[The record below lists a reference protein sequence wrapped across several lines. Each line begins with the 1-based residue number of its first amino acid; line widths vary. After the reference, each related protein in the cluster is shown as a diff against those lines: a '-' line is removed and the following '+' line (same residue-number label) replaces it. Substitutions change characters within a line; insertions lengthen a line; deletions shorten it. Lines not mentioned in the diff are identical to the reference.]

1 MRQNRSARA
10 ARLSSKLLRARAARP
25 APLVGGAVAELLT
38 DRRVEI
44 EHVTSIAVTAKP
56 NVSDQASSCGQSE
69 SNAAH
74 QFTASLS
81 ALPGL
86 NLGTFCALI
95 LTAAPVRG
103 LRPVRAER
111 IPIWKLPKPFSA
123 TTSPLRSLLLITASV
138 ASSARVAWALGMSP
152 CLAMC

>member
-1 MRQNRSARA
+1 MRQNRLARA
-10 ARLSSKLLRARAARP
+10 ARLSSKLLRARAAWACGLRGW
-25 APLVGGAVAELLT
+25 AAAALVGGAVAELLA
-38 DRRVEI
+38 DQRVEI

-56 NVSDQASSCGQSE
+56 NVSDQACNCGQSE
-69 SNAAH
+69 SGAAH

-95 LTAAPVRG
+95 LSGMPVRG

-111 IPIWKLPKPFSA
+111 LP
-123 TTSPLRSLLLITASV
+123 
-138 ASSARVAWALGMSP
+138 M
-152 CLAMC
+152 